1 MATDSR
7 SGLPD
12 QPTVLDIETGGD
24 GSRPTLTPEQR
35 VGPYRIVRLLG
46 EGGMGAVYL
55 AEQLEP
61 IQRPVALKLIRAQ
74 LRSSLAEAYFLVE
87 RQALARMDHP
97 AIAKVYDAGT
107 TPQGHLFFAMEWI
120 DGANLAEYC
129 HTRAPALREKL
140 ELFGRICRGV
150 QHAHQKGVIH
160 RDLKPSNVLIAQVD
174 GVAAPKIID
183 FGIAIGS
190 ELQRSGNGSAL
201 MQRVGTGGY
210 MSPEQLRGKAG
221 EIDIRTDVYA
231 LGVMLLEL
239 LTPPQ
244 LLDGAAQAGLDNAAL
259 HAALLAS
266 LGRKSAAATETL
278 RGLGAIPAQLRWVLA
293 RAMDPQRTHRYDS
306 AQALADDL
314 ERYLRRYPL
323 TAVPPT
329 RRYRM
334 HCFASRNRGPL
345 LAAAVIVAAIVAGA
359 TAAFAAML
367 HARAAAQRAQ
377 IEAEKS
383 RQTSDFLTT
392 VLSGVDPEKAK
403 GMDKSLLHLILD
415 NAANDADRKLAK
427 QPEVLADIKGTI
439 GMSYRALSEY
449 HKELAFLQQAHTL
462 AVSTLGADTQLT
474 LDLQHQLARANADN
488 GNYPIALSL
497 IDNNIAAW
505 TQLRGADDRK
515 TLMSALDKV
524 QYTWF
529 SGASPQALSE
539 LAPLLPRIQRE
550 FGADNATTI
559 DALNVQ
565 AALLSETGQYTQAE
579 TLFEKVIAS
588 EKRLYGEKAPKTLDT
603 MNDFAVMYLS
613 SQRYAQGEKILKQLL
628 VLDSEIYGPDSAM
641 TNNIASNL
649 AGALRQQ
656 GTPEKI
662 AESGPYYRRAFDY
675 TNKRYGAD
683 HPNTIVAES
692 NYANYL
698 ADVNDTQQAILLQQ
712 QALAAVDRHGG
723 LPDIKGEIQYQLG
736 RLLDRSGQYAQAEP
750 LLLAGNA
757 EKAHELGADH
767 WRMAEYDRALVDLYT
782 RWDKPEQAAHW
793 RAELAKLKPRPATG

>member
-12 QPTVLDIETGGD
+12 QPTVLDIETAAD
-24 GSRPTLTPEQR
+24 GNRPTLAPEQR

-74 LRSSLAEAYFLVE
+74 LRSGLAEAYFLVE

-120 DGANLAEYC
+120 DGATLAEYC
-129 HTRAPALREKL
+129 HQRTPALREKL

-160 RDLKPSNVLIAQVD
+160 RDLKPSNVLIAEID

-190 ELQRSGNGSAL
+190 EPRRGGDGAAL
-201 MQRVGTGGY
+201 MQRIGTRGY

-244 LLDGAAQAGLDNAAL
+244 LLDDAAQAGLDNAGL

-266 LGRKSAAATETL
+266 LGRKSAAPAETL
-278 RGLGAIPAQLRWVLA
+278 RGLSAIPAQLRWVLA

-306 AQALADDL
+306 ALALADDL

-323 TAVPPT
+323 TAVAPT

-334 HCFASRNRGPL
+334 HCFVSRNRGPL
-345 LAAAVIVAAIVAGA
+345 LAASLVVVAIVAGA

-377 IEAEKS
+377 IEAQKS

-392 VLSGVDPEKAK
+392 VLSGVDPQKAK

-415 NAANDADRKLAK
+415 NAANDADRKLAG

-439 GMSYRALSEY
+439 GLSYRALSEY
-449 HKELAFLQQAHTL
+449 QKELAFLQQAHAL
-462 AVSTLGADTQLT
+462 AVSTLGPNAVLS

-488 GNYPIALSL
+488 GNYSLALSQ
-497 IDNNIAAW
+497 IGKNIAAW
-505 TQLRGADDRK
+505 TRLRGANDRQ
-515 TLMSALDKV
+515 TLISALDKV

-529 SGASPQALSE
+529 SGASPQALAE
-539 LAPLLPRIQRE
+539 LAPLLPRIRRV
-550 FGADNATTI
+550 FGANNTTTI

-565 AALLSETGQYTQAE
+565 AVLLSETGQYAKAE
-579 TLFEKVIAS
+579 TLFKQVIAS
-588 EKRLYGEKAPKTLDT
+588 ERRLYGEKAPKTLDT
-603 MNDFAVMYLS
+603 LNDFGVMYLN
-613 SQRYAQGEKILKQLL
+613 SQRYAQGEKVLKQLL
-628 VLDSEIYGPDSAM
+628 PLDTEIYGADSGM
-641 TNNIASNL
+641 TNNIVIQFGRCIAPARH
-649 AGALRQQ
+649 AGEDRGVRTVLPARVRLHEQTLRPGSSQHDRGGKQLRQLPRRLERYAT
-656 GTPEKI
+656 GHPI
-662 AESGPYYRRAFDY
+662 AATGPCCRR
-675 TNKRYGAD
+675 
-683 HPNTIVAES
+683 P
-692 NYANYL
+692 
-698 ADVNDTQQAILLQQ
+698 
-712 QALAAVDRHGG
+712 
-723 LPDIKGEIQYQLG
+723 
-736 RLLDRSGQYAQAEP
+736 
-750 LLLAGNA
+750 
-757 EKAHELGADH
+757 
-767 WRMAEYDRALVDLYT
+767 T
-782 RWDKPEQAAHW
+782 RW
-793 RAELAKLKPRPATG
+793 PAGYQG